1 MPASNAKVLF
11 GPYAG
16 TSRAD
21 IVAAHEAARAELV
34 AFTTNRL
41 SSSSVNGQ
49 QFTFDP
55 NAEARLKNRVRDLAL
70 ARSQVDPD
78 FIAPKGT
85 MQVRFAD
92 RL

>member
-1 MPASNAKVLF
+1 MSSRVLF
-11 GPYAG
+11 GTYAG
-16 TSRAD
+16 TSRSD
-21 IVAAHEAARAELV
+21 IIAAHDAARAELV
-34 AFTTNRL
+34 SYTTNRL

-55 NAEARLKNRVRDLAL
+55 SYEARLKQRVRDLAL

-78 FIAPKGT
+78 FIAPNGA

-92 RL
+92 HA